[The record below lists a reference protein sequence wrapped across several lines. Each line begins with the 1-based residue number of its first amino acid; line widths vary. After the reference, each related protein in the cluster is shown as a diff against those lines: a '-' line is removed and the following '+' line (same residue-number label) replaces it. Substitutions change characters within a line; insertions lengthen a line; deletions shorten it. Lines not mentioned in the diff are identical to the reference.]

1 LNTSDNKRFIV
12 FTDGASRGNP
22 GKSGIGVVIKNSDH
36 QTIHQIKKY
45 FPRLTNNQA
54 EYQALI
60 IALNYVCENN
70 IKEAS
75 FFTDSQLLSNQ
86 INGNWKVKHPE
97 IIKLYHDA
105 CKLTKKLDKFEIAYI
120 PRKENSEA
128 DSLANMAID
137 EYS

>member
-1 LNTSDNKRFIV
+1 MNNSNNIGITV
-12 FTDGASRGNP
+12 YTDGASRGNP
-22 GKSGIGVVIKNSDH
+22 GKSGIGVVIKNSDNKV
-36 QTIHQIKKY
+36 IHRIKKY

-60 IALNYVCENN
+60 TALDYVCDNN
-70 IKEAS
+70 IKKAR

-86 INGNWKVKHPE
+86 INGSWKVKHPE
-97 IIKLYHDA
+97 IIKLYKEA
-105 CKLTKKLDKFEIAYI
+105 YKLTKKLDEFKISYI
-120 PRKENSEA
+120 PREENSEA